1 MKHMCVSHSTC
12 GLPFCNFCSRLTLP
26 FYRCGKWPVQSLKLF
41 SKTPSPKL
49 PSLNY
54 TFFQQEKNFRWL
66 QKVRA
71 RAHTH
76 THTHKIAVTKQHIDF
91 FFSQLFLLD
100 GGWFFFLKHKMIWK
114 PWGEFVGEK
123 QQNAHGR
130 KNLRR
135 VFASDI
141 CTRSWRKWWTQIH
154 KKEQQGNSVEGN
166 RIKKIHD

>member
-12 GLPFCNFCSRLTLP
+12 GLPFCNLCSRLTLP

-41 SKTPSPKL
+41 SRTPSPKL

-54 TFFQQEKNFRWL
+54 TFFQQENNFRWL

-71 RAHTH
+71 RAHTHTH

-100 GGWFFFLKHKMIWK
+100 GGWFFFFKAQDDMKTMGRICGREATECSWK
-114 PWGEFVGEK
+114 EEFEK
-123 QQNAHGR
+123 GFCKRH
-130 KNLRR
+130 LY
-135 VFASDI
+135 
-141 CTRSWRKWWTQIH
+141 
-154 KKEQQGNSVEGN
+154 
-166 RIKKIHD
+166 